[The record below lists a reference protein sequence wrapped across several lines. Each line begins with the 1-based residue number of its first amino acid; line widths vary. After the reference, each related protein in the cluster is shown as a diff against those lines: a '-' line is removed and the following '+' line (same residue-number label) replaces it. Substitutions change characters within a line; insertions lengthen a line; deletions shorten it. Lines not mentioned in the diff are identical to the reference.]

1 MKAIKYLSYFIIGLV
16 VLVLLLFF
24 GLILFFNP
32 NNYKAEIQNLVKEK
46 ANMEL
51 KIDGDISWTFYP
63 WLGISIQN
71 TSAASVES
79 PDKPFAQVKELDLSV
94 KLLPLFKGQIQMND
108 VNIDGL
114 VVDLEKDAQGKTNW
128 DKVGQTATTGNTQT
142 TTDKPTTE
150 QPKESTGSGKI
161 DLDVNSITIN
171 NTKIMY
177 RDLKTG
183 QDYTINDVHLST
195 GTIRI
200 GEPITVKLGANLK
213 SAQPKLS
220 TTVNLQGQLVYD
232 LDAQHYEVQGLD
244 LASDI
249 TGDILN
255 GKTASFTAKGDL
267 VADLKANTAAWNKLS
282 LTLDDL
288 KISGSINAANITGDV
303 PTVKGVITADT
314 FNLRK
319 VLTDIGIAL
328 PEMADSNAL
337 TKVGFSTNLSGSTK
351 AVALNDLKIK
361 LDNTNFTGSVAVT
374 DLAKQAI
381 KVKLTGDSINV
392 DNYLPPE
399 AKQAAQNTKAT
410 TTTTG
415 TGKTVTVNQPV
426 WSNDPMFDP
435 ASLRG
440 LDIDADLTIN
450 QLTVKKLPWQGFG
463 VKLTA
468 KNSVINLQNVGG
480 KLFTGAIN
488 VKGSIN
494 ASSNTPQITIQPTIS
509 NIPIDKLLASQDMK
523 DIPIRGNLNF
533 NGNIRTA
540 GVSQAALVKTL
551 NGNANFVVND
561 GALIGEN
568 FEYQVCRAV
577 ALVRKESLTSQFNR
591 TETKFNQLKGSVNI
605 TNGVASNQDLIISIA
620 GFETKGKGT
629 FNVST
634 MMIDY
639 QIALA
644 LKGEQD
650 VSGDPACK
658 VNQDVAGIDFPLL
671 CKGSVL
677 AGGGLCGID
686 TGAIGQMALEIG
698 KNKAKEEINKA
709 LDKEKDKL
717 NKKLEDKLG
726 DKAPNVQGI
735 LKGILNK

>member
-16 VLVLLLFF
+16 VLILLLFF

-79 PDKPFAQVKELDLSV
+79 PEKPFAQVKELDLSV

-128 DKVGQTATTGNTQT
+128 DKVGQTTTAENTQT
-142 TTDKPTTE
+142 TTDKPTE
-150 QPKESTGSGKI
+150 KQPTESTGNGKI
-161 DLDVNSITIN
+161 NLDVNSITIN
-171 NTKIMY
+171 NTKIIY
-177 RDLKTG
+177 KDLKAG

-200 GEPITVKLGANLK
+200 GEPVTVKLGANLK

-232 LDAQHYEVQGLD
+232 LDAQRYEVKGLD

-249 TGDILN
+249 SGDMFN

-267 VADLKANTAAWNKLS
+267 VADLKANTAAWNKLG

-288 KISGSINAANITGDV
+288 KISGSINAANITGTV

-319 VLTDIGIAL
+319 VLTDIGVAL
-328 PEMADSNAL
+328 PEMADSKAL
-337 TKVGFSTNLSGSTK
+337 TQVGFSTNLSGSTK

-361 LDNTNFTGSVAVT
+361 LDSTNFTGNIAIT

-399 AKQAAQNTKAT
+399 TKQTAQNTKAT

-426 WSNDPMFDP
+426 WSNDAMFDP
-435 ASLRG
+435 KSLRG

-463 VKLTA
+463 AKLTA
-468 KNSVINLQNVGG
+468 KNGVINLQNVGG
-480 KLFTGAIN
+480 KLFTGSIN
-488 VKGSIN
+488 VKGSVN

-509 NIPIDKLLASQDMK
+509 NIPMDKLLASQDMK
-523 DIPIRGNLNF
+523 DISIRGNLNF

-540 GVSQAALVKTL
+540 GVSQAALVKGL
-551 NGNANFVVND
+551 NGTANFVVND

-577 ALVRKESLTSQFNR
+577 ALVRKQSLTSQFNR

-605 TNGVASNQDLIISIA
+605 TNGVASNQDLVISIA

-629 FNVST
+629 FNVPT
-634 MMIDY
+634 MMVDY

-658 VNQDVAGIDFPLL
+658 VNKDVAGVDFPLL

-686 TGAIGQMALEIG
+686 TGAIGQMALEVG
-698 KNKAKEEINKA
+698 KNKAKEEVNKA

-717 NKKLEDKLG
+717 NKKLEEKLG
-726 DKAPNVQGI
+726 DKAPNVEGI
-735 LKGILNK
+735 LKGILKK